1 MRRSKKEF
9 QVDKV
14 LDAIYGTEGEFTIRM
29 ISESSGVNYSSTGK
43 IIRDRVKSKLIDRVN
58 FGTNPVRF
66 RLPSD
71 D

>member
-43 IIRDRVKSKLIDRVN
+43 IIRDRVKSKLIERVN
-58 FGTNPVRF
+58 LGSHPIRF